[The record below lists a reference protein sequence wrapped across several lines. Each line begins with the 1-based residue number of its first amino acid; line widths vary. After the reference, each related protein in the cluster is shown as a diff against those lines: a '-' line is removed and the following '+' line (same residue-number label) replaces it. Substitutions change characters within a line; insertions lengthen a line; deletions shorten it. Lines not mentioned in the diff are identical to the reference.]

1 MNAAAA
7 CASAA
12 ADLTELTWRLGQA
25 HETLTQQAQ
34 APATDFG
41 GVSGEAYRIHASHSA
56 AMVAELASDVALL
69 AGALAAL
76 GRAFA
81 EVAELRA
88 LADGLP
94 AAEAAEVRERA
105 DAREHRAQADWRT
118 AVAEYEQR
126 RWPVEAPYQPV
137 VSHPPIRA
145 SPPEVVP
152 VPAPAASPAAVPEEA
167 PPAPTV
173 RATPDR
179 LEAELVGPA
188 YEAELVGPAY
198 EAEIVGP

>member
-7 CASAA
+7 CAAAA

-25 HETLTQQAQ
+25 HETLTQQART
-34 APATDFG
+34 PATDFG
-41 GVSGEAYRIHASHSA
+41 GVSGDAYRTHASHSA
-56 AMVAELASDVALL
+56 AGVAELASEVALL

-94 AAEAAEVRERA
+94 ATEAAEVGARA
-105 DAREHRAQADWRT
+105 DEREHRAQGDWRT

-126 RWPVEAPYQPV
+126 RWPVDAPDQPV

-152 VPAPAASPAAVPEEA
+152 DPAPAASPDGIPGE
-167 PPAPTV
+167 PPPPPSA

-179 LEAELVGPA
+179 LEAELVGQT
-188 YEAELVGPAY
+188 Y
-198 EAEIVGP
+198 EAEIVAP

>member
-7 CASAA
+7 CAAAA

-25 HETLTQQAQ
+25 HETLAQQAKT
-34 APATDFG
+34 PATDFG

-56 AMVAELASDVALL
+56 AVVAELASDVALL

-88 LADGLP
+88 VADGLP
-94 AAEAAEVRERA
+94 EGEAAEVRARA
-105 DAREHRAQADWRT
+105 DAREHRAQVDWRT

-126 RWPVEAPYQPV
+126 RWPVEAPDQPV

-152 VPAPAASPAAVPEEA
+152 DRAPAASPDGGVPGEP
-167 PPAPTV
+167 PPAPSA

-179 LEAELVGPA
+179 LEAELVGRT
-188 YEAELVGPAY
+188 Y